1 MLTNWNRV
9 IKRPKNTSTE
19 RLTDA
24 YCAKFTIINLV
35 KTELPNAI
43 LEPADLGKDAK
54 FPTPLTAEGEVYIFN
69 PLSRLVNLTKGGK
82 VEKGISETISNFL
95 NINLCQMPWLKLKF
109 ATDMKFSESLT
120 TFVAE
125 ETIASLD
132 LSKVTDI
139 NIARVLLTRISK
151 SRLALLAYTKLS
163 QLDVK

>member
-1 MLTNWNRV
+1 
-9 IKRPKNTSTE
+9 
-19 RLTDA
+19 
-24 YCAKFTIINLV
+24 
-35 KTELPNAI
+35 
-43 LEPADLGKDAK
+43 
-54 FPTPLTAEGEVYIFN
+54 
-69 PLSRLVNLTKGGK
+69 
-82 VEKGISETISNFL
+82 
-95 NINLCQMPWLKLKF
+95 MPWLKLKF